1 MLTIFR
7 RINALCEP
15 PLHHPHQLASPL
27 LQHPVSVTET
37 LAAYPISPYIWV
49 SKGNCLSL
57 SPRISRSQKL
67 LNNSRHL
74 DRLRGGWRDLSTEA
88 YHSILGFPDSS
99 VGKESA
105 CNVGDLGSIPGLGR
119 SPREGKGYPLQY
131 SGLRIP
137 WGHKESEM
145 TERLSLSS
153 TEAYHICLTRS
164 QNQDWKVQTS
174 IAIEGHR
181 DCICLLSLFNVA

>member
-57 SPRISRSQKL
+57 SPRISRSPWDFLGK
-67 LNNSRHL
+67 
-74 DRLRGGWRDLSTEA
+74 ST
-88 YHSILGFPDSS
+88 G
-99 VGKESA
+99 VGPCIMRKALFYTNFKAKETQTHA
-105 CNVGDLGSIPGLGR
+105 
-119 SPREGKGYPLQY
+119 
-131 SGLRIP
+131 
-137 WGHKESEM
+137 
-145 TERLSLSS
+145 
-153 TEAYHICLTRS
+153 
-164 QNQDWKVQTS
+164 VQEL
-174 IAIEGHR
+174 A
-181 DCICLLSLFNVA
+181 